1 MTTEPVTAE
10 AHLAAVADALNPL
23 WRSNGLPLSSTWILE
38 FIELLKDECDEVG
51 QQLDAT
57 EADVARLRS
66 GEATP
71 DMIAAG
77 IHVLNASGAIEH
89 PLDANEVLVADIYRA
104 MVRARSR
111 DAAVQAC
118 PECLSRAP
126 SFWSRTRA
134 TSPYDQLPTRMNRGR
149 NVKRKGRRAALA
161 RISVHHPSSALRPA
175 SVMR

>member
-10 AHLAAVADALNPL
+10 AHLTAVADALNPL

-38 FIELLKDECDEVG
+38 FIKLLKDECNEVG

-89 PLDANEVLVADIYRA
+89 PLDANEVLIADIYRA

-111 DAAVQAC
+111 DAAVQ
-118 PECLSRAP
+118 
-126 SFWSRTRA
+126 
-134 TSPYDQLPTRMNRGR
+134 
-149 NVKRKGRRAALA
+149 V
-161 RISVHHPSSALRPA
+161 
-175 SVMR
+175 